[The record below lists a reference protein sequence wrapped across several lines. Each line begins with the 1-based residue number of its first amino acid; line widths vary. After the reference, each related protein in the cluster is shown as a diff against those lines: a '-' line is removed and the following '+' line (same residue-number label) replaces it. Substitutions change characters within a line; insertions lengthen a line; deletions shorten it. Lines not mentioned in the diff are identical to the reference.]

1 MMKKAFTLLELI
13 FVIVVLGILASVAI
27 PKLMTTT
34 SSAKVSSLK
43 QDIRTVT
50 SSVQSYYITNGSMAK
65 ISDAVML
72 NSSLWTINDKKIEYF
87 DGNTSC
93 VNIEITTSGTTDSL
107 VLTIDSTAGDT
118 CKKLSDSGIISQTL
132 DNVDWCTFC

>member
-34 SSAKVSSLK
+34 NSAKVSSLK

-72 NSSLWTINDKKIEYF
+72 NSSLWTINDKK
-87 DGNTSC
+87 
-93 VNIEITTSGTTDSL
+93 
-107 VLTIDSTAGDT
+107 
-118 CKKLSDSGIISQTL
+118 KK
-132 DNVDWCTFC
+132 

>member
-34 SSAKVSSLK
+34 NSAKVSSLK

-50 SSVQSYYITNGSMAK
+50 SSVQSYYITNGSMDK

-87 DGNTSC
+87 DGNRSC

-132 DNVDWCTFC
+132 VLN

>member
-34 SSAKVSSLK
+34 NSAKVSSLK

-50 SSVQSYYITNGSMAK
+50 NSVQSYYITNGSMDK

-87 DGNTSC
+87 DGNRSC

-132 DNVDWCTFC
+132 VLN